1 MKGDIAEEIVHVR
14 GIPQKVIIFLHGYID
29 NCECLNHRIEAFA
42 DSFDNTAFHIPESP
56 LLCEIHENK
65 RQWFSMHRFD
75 PEDERKTVPSLE
87 ECLDFYERMT
97 PGFEES
103 YNVLQRYIEN
113 CLALYGLESKDL
125 FLCGFSQGAMLAV
138 YTALRMQEKIGG
150 CVSFSG
156 LLTSSK
162 FFAKHKPNTPP
173 FLLIHGTDDNLVRYS
188 VMDYTKNKLESY
200 GCDVQ
205 TYTVPQGQHRISEDG
220 LKAATNFI
228 LGHTK

>member
-14 GIPQKVIIFLHGYID
+14 GMPQKVIIFLHGYID

-205 TYTVPQGQHRISEDG
+205 TYMVPQGQHRISEDG